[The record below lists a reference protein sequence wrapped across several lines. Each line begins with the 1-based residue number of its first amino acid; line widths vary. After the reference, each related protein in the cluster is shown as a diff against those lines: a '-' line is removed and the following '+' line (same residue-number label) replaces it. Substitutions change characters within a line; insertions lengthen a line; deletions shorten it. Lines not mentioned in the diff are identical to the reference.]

1 VAVEEHQPE
10 VFHSSV
16 DLRCLNASRTARLRI
31 TRLRE
36 NENLGEVACAMLK
49 HLGEFKR
56 PYLANLKEKLLSLIE
71 KQYGIIDEI
80 ARDF

>member
-1 VAVEEHQPE
+1 
-10 VFHSSV
+10 
-16 DLRCLNASRTARLRI
+16 
-31 TRLRE
+31 
-36 NENLGEVACAMLK
+36 MLK